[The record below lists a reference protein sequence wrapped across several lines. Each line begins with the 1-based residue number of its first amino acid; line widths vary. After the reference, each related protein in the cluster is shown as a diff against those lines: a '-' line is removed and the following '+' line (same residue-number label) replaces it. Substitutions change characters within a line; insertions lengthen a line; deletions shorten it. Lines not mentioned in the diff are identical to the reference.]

1 MKSPRQL
8 LNIVFGILFGITLLW
23 AIIQSNRTME
33 GTLKVVMA
41 VNGGKT
47 GPEVTILNFNYLLTE
62 KYAYQLIFSE
72 KTEILQTDPPAEK
85 KGVRVPVPK
94 ALGSS
99 ILLYSSHQYRAK
111 GRVKPTK
118 GSFEGRPVRIL
129 LLKKLELL
137 SEKQ

>member
-8 LNIVFGILFGITLLW
+8 LNIVFGVLFGITLLW
-23 AIIQSNRTME
+23 AIIQSNRTVE
-33 GTLKVVMA
+33 GPLRVVMA
-41 VNGGKT
+41 VDGGKT
-47 GPEVTILNFNYLLTE
+47 GPEVTILNFNYLMTE
-62 KYAYQLIFSE
+62 KYAYQLIFSD
-72 KTEILQTDPPAEK
+72 KTEILQTNLPAET
-85 KGVRVPVPK
+85 KGVRVPAPK

-99 ILLYSSHQYRAK
+99 VMLYSSYQYRAK

-129 LLKKLELL
+129 VLKKLELL